1 MKPIPRFPAALSAL
15 ALAAAS
21 APGATLVVTSL
32 DDDGPGTLRAVVASA
47 QDGDVVT
54 FADSLRGGT
63 MTIVHR
69 SHADFGIPVSASISI
84 VGPEDR
90 SIALDGGFDW
100 SGGNNDQGSRILVSE
115 DATKSL
121 VCENLV
127 FRNANGR
134 DWGSTVCYGGAV
146 LCEGDATFRACTF
159 VSNRA
164 ASTTIA
170 SPRTIR
176 GGGAMDVGGA
186 LLAEGCAFVGNTAP
200 NPPSYGGA
208 VLARGAAATF
218 RDCSFDGDWTESHC
232 AGVFLASTVRAASLE
247 RVSFSRLRGGTT
259 NCRGAAIFS
268 QMTSGGLVR
277 LDACTFRG
285 CGFHGPSWGGAI
297 YSETGCDV
305 VATDCEFSGNAPG
318 DTGGAVRL
326 GAGTAVFANCTFWG
340 NAVRCHG
347 GALDL
352 RMEAWIVNC
361 TVAGNFVTYPGDHTP
376 SAGIFADR
384 GTVELLNTAVV
395 HNYWTKDSSLSAEQK
410 NVSKSLALRASLD
423 TAADGEEE
431 LFASYGTAAGATPV
445 WGDPPVSFAA
455 PVPVPLLNG
464 DKRRSRVV
472 EIARGGPLDGA
483 GYPVKHSADWTAI
496 AYSTDKGATWTAL
509 RGAVADAT
517 IRLDRDQ
524 RGASYSLRRTPIGAA
539 AFENPAVTLLLVK

>member
-1 MKPIPRFPAALSAL
+1 MKTISRFPAALSALALAAASAL

-32 DDDGPGTLRAVVASA
+32 DDDGPGTLRAVIASA

-100 SGGNNDQGSRILVSE
+100 SGGNNDQGSRILVLE

-146 LCEGDATFRACTF
+146 LGEGDATFRSCTF

-232 AGVFLASTVRAASLE
+232 AGVFLDSTVRTASA
-247 RVSFSRLRGGTT
+247 S
-259 NCRGAAIFS
+259 A
-268 QMTSGGLVR
+268 
-277 LDACTFRG
+277 ACTACR
-285 CGFHGPSWGGAI
+285 
-297 YSETGCDV
+297 
-305 VATDCEFSGNAPG
+305 
-318 DTGGAVRL
+318 
-326 GAGTAVFANCTFWG
+326 
-340 NAVRCHG
+340 
-347 GALDL
+347 
-352 RMEAWIVNC
+352 
-361 TVAGNFVTYPGDHTP
+361 
-376 SAGIFADR
+376 
-384 GTVELLNTAVV
+384 
-395 HNYWTKDSSLSAEQK
+395 
-410 NVSKSLALRASLD
+410 
-423 TAADGEEE
+423 
-431 LFASYGTAAGATPV
+431 
-445 WGDPPVSFAA
+445 
-455 PVPVPLLNG
+455 
-464 DKRRSRVV
+464 
-472 EIARGGPLDGA
+472 
-483 GYPVKHSADWTAI
+483 
-496 AYSTDKGATWTAL
+496 
-509 RGAVADAT
+509 
-517 IRLDRDQ
+517 
-524 RGASYSLRRTPIGAA
+524 
-539 AFENPAVTLLLVK
+539 